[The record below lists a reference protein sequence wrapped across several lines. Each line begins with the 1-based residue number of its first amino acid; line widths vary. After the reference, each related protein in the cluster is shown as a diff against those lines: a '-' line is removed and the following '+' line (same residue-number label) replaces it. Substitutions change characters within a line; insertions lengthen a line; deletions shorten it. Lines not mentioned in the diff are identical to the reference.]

1 MGDAAISLGSADRV
15 FGLDAGDK
23 GVEAREARA
32 RTARA
37 KNANVTKFQ
46 LHLDYFTYTN

>member
-15 FGLDAGDK
+15 LAWTMMGDTRDVTRDK

-32 RTARA
+32 RSEKCER
-37 KNANVTKFQ
+37 N
-46 LHLDYFTYTN
+46 